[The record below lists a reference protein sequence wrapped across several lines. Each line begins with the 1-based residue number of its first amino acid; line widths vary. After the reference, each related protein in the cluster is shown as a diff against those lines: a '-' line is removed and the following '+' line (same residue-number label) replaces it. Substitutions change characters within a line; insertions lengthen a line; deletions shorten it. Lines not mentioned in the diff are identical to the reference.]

1 MREDVLWQLAGVLLP
16 LRDDMRALRG
26 EVNTIRKTIHGAQ
39 CEIRRLHD
47 EVLEAGQQTGT
58 DALRGELQRAQRELQ
73 AFRDELRC
81 IRALAIRQR
90 YSLERIAHEIELSL
104 L

>member
-1 MREDVLWQLAGVLLP
+1 MREDTLWQLAEVLLP

-26 EVNTIRKTIHGAQ
+26 TVGAMETTIHSAQ

-47 EVLEAGQQTGT
+47 EILKENQHAGT
-58 DALRGELQRAQRELQ
+58 DALRGELHLARHELREFQ
-73 AFRDELRC
+73 NELRC

-90 YSLERIAHEIELSL
+90 HSLERVAHQVELL
-104 L
+104 F